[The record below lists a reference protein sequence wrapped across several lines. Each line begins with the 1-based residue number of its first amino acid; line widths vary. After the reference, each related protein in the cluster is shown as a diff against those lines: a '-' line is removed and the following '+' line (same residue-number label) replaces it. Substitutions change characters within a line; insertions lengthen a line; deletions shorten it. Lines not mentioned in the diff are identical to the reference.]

1 MLAAEA
7 RDRAPEGTESA
18 GEEEALVPVFFSAD
32 PFAKRISLL
41 FKRRTE
47 CWVRH
52 YFDDKR
58 AQKIK
63 KYVL

>member
-7 RDRAPEGTESA
+7 RDRTPEGTESA

-32 PFAKRISLL
+32 PFAKGISLL

-52 YFDDKR
+52 YFNDKR